1 MRRPATLV
9 LALAVLLAPA
19 PLLGQ
24 TSVDDA
30 LKGFD
35 EDKAESKP
43 AADPLDDVLE
53 GFDDKSEKP
62 QATDTADRAGSE
74 EPARLSRGAAR

>member
-24 TSVDDA
+24 TSVDD
-30 LKGFD
+30 
-35 EDKAESKP
+35 DKAESKP